1 MYMFAHSFCYAKDF
15 YPLEKKSSEFLLAI
29 SGEKTRDTPYEIE
42 LTIPVE
48 GYEPIQFTLAKMCR
62 KNHTANPLS
71 FCLSLSLTL
80 SQTYP
85 HTDTLTHT
93 LGHPYTRI
101 LAHSPVYSII
111 HPYTCTLIHTY
122 NIDVHKNKIT

>member
-62 KNHTANPLS
+62 KNHTATLS
-71 FCLSLSLTL
+71 LSVCLSLSL
-80 SQTYP
+80 S
-85 HTDTLTHT
+85 HRLTHT
-93 LGHPYTRI
+93 PT
-101 LAHSPVYSII
+101 HS
-111 HPYTCTLIHTY
+111 LIH
-122 NIDVHKNKIT
+122 